1 MIEYMLTKHAE
12 TMLKERGIQIDWLE
26 RVLLNPSQ
34 QHMDLTDPA
43 LTHAIGPIVENG
55 DRLLRVIYND
65 AVTPIRVVTVYF
77 DRTLRNSL

>member
-43 LTHAIGPIVENG
+43 LKHAIGPIVENG

-65 AVTPIRVVTVYF
+65 AVTTIRVVTVYF

>member
-43 LTHAIGPIVENG
+43 LKHAIGPSSKTAI
-55 DRLLRVIYND
+55 DCFASSIM
-65 AVTPIRVVTVYF
+65 TP
-77 DRTLRNSL
+77 